1 MYPLL
6 KNVVDEKSKNFHV
19 REDDKKYIADFY
31 KYAFVGVLLDW
42 IRDDMM
48 ESPENIVNRVSKIAG
63 GNIENAFRNFTA
75 KN

>member
-1 MYPLL
+1 M
-6 KNVVDEKSKNFHV
+6 DEKSKDFHV

-48 ESPENIVNRVSKIAG
+48 ESPENIVDRVSRIVG